1 MNQTNQTFWMTNWTF
16 QMTNWTIW
24 KHLISNSMNWMTNAT
39 NDLTTQK
46 TNWTN
51 SLEQLNLKWNN
62 DRMNES
68 LLFYKDGERLC
79 KEKTWSPL
87 WQKRAEKPFSHK
99 QGLSISKTNQAHIV
113 EYFSVL
119 KLTLSFLCWLIQ
131 HHHLKIHSIIELV
144 NSLNKM
150 MTLENSLLY
159 QTCWK
164 RMAFEIQPPI

>member
-51 SLEQLNLKWNN
+51 PWTNSPEQLNLKWNN

-79 KEKTWSPL
+79 KEKTWIPL
-87 WQKRAEKPFSHK
+87 WQKRAGKSLSLTNKDWAFQKQIKLILLNIFQFSNWPYHFYVDW
-99 QGLSISKTNQAHIV
+99 SNITI
-113 EYFSVL
+113 
-119 KLTLSFLCWLIQ
+119 
-131 HHHLKIHSIIELV
+131 
-144 NSLNKM
+144 
-150 MTLENSLLY
+150 
-159 QTCWK
+159 
-164 RMAFEIQPPI
+164 